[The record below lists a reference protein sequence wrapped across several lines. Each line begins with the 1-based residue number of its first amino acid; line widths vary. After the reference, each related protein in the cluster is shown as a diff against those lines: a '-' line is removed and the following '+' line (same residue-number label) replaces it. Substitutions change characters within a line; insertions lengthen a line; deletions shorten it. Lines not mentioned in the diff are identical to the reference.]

1 MLGKILIV
9 LLAVGLA
16 LLALRSALGKS
27 KKPSD
32 ASPQDEGT
40 PQHPKGPSR
49 LYPCARCGAMTPQED
64 VAWREGKPYC
74 SRAHAQP

>member
-1 MLGKILIV
+1 MLGKIVIV

-27 KKPSD
+27 KKPTEP
-32 ASPQDEGT
+32 SPQDDASSRG
-40 PQHPKGPSR
+40 PKGPSR

-64 VAWREGKPYC
+64 VSWREGKPYC
-74 SRAHAQP
+74 SRAHAEL

>member
-27 KKPSD
+27 KKPPEADKPVAKD
-32 ASPQDEGT
+32 ADR
-40 PQHPKGPSR
+40 PSR

-64 VAWREGKPYC
+64 VIWLEGKPFC
-74 SRAHAQP
+74 SRSHAQP